1 MLEASIRGF
10 QLPDAKADSLKSDSL
25 KAISRLSDG
34 DNDMIELMAGN
45 HFVTSKLVS
54 LLKTNNPSVLY
65 HALQCLGNIIAG
77 SDQQSQVVIDAGIL
91 NFVGKLMAHS
101 QVRKQFEPTDLAPAS
116 CFSKNDSLFVAF
128 VPGGR

>member
-10 QLPDAKADSLKSDSL
+10 QLPDAKADSL

-65 HALQCLGNIIAG
+65 HALRCLGNIIVG

-101 QVRKQFEPTDLAPAS
+101 HVRKQVKPNRS
-116 CFSKNDSLFVAF
+116 CSCILFL
-128 VPGGR
+128 PK